1 MDKNTITHHIP
12 KEKEID
18 FFDQK
23 ISIIPFLTTDK
34 QVFLINQYLRDYF
47 TPDAESI
54 IIEKFG
60 TYNYFSAE
68 LNLMNYII
76 QMNTDVDTMNF
87 NNNFYSDSYFWDGIT
102 SQIKN
107 YKLFR
112 ERLERTV
119 NDVKEELKMEKSIGA
134 VLEKAI
140 DGLQNVL
147 EQFKDLSPE
156 DIEKLQKE
164 GTKLLEKLEESAILT
179 DKKD

>member
-1 MDKNTITHHIP
+1 MDKNTIIHHIP

-18 FFDQK
+18 FFSQK
-23 ISIIPFLTTDK
+23 INIIPFLTTDK
-34 QVFLINQYLRDYF
+34 QVFLINQYLKDYF
-47 TPDAESI
+47 APNTESV

-76 QMNTDVDTMNF
+76 QMNTDIDTSNF
-87 NNNFYSDSYFWDGIT
+87 DNNFYSDSYFWDAVT

-112 ERLERTV
+112 ERLERIV
-119 NDVKEELKMEKSIGA
+119 SDVKEELKIEKSIGA

-140 DGLQNVL
+140 VELQNVL

-156 DIEKLQKE
+156 DIEKLQKK
-164 GTKLLEKLEESAILT
+164 GTRLLEKLEKSTILT
-179 DKKD
+179 DKKN